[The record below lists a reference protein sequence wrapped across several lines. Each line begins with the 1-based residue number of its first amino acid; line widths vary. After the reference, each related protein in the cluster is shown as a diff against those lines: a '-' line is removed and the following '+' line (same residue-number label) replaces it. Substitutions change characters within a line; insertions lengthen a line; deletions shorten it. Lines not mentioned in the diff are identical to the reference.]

1 MASVVEIEK
10 LAFELPDSQ
19 RAMLAAHLLRSLP
32 SVLHEEDEGLAEA
45 LLRDAELD
53 ADPDMGISLDQLDQR
68 IATRSA

>member
-10 LAFELPDSQ
+10 LAFALPDSQ

-32 SVLHEEDEGLAEA
+32 SVLHEKDEGLAEA

-53 ADPDMGISLDQLDQR
+53 ADPSWGISLEQLDQR
-68 IATRSA
+68 IATRPA